1 MPGFKRKYA
10 CQQYN
15 ISTSAMSKILKEQ
28 DQILELAN
36 SGIDVNMKANN
47 PGKNSAVE
55 QLLYEW
61 YVSQKNAN
69 VTATGP
75 MLRAKAKEL
84 STESGTEECN
94 FSSGWLDGFR
104 RRYNLKSKSKN
115 SSSGAG
121 SPHKHRGIRVEQTM
135 RTGNSSFIKTEPE
148 FEPGSSS
155 LPSPPPHLLEELVD
169 MKPSQNLPY

>member
-61 YVSQKNAN
+61 YVSQKNTN
-69 VTATGP
+69 VTVTGP

-84 STESGTEECN
+84 STESGTEE
-94 FSSGWLDGFR
+94 
-104 RRYNLKSKSKN
+104 
-115 SSSGAG
+115 
-121 SPHKHRGIRVEQTM
+121 E
-135 RTGNSSFIKTEPE
+135 
-148 FEPGSSS
+148 
-155 LPSPPPHLLEELVD
+155 
-169 MKPSQNLPY
+169 